1 MTTNLQNMAIVA
13 KHSIYFQSTNQ
24 VPDSVDVPS
33 GEELSQDEVCSG
45 ICNSEFVGWVLN
57 NFRE

>member
-1 MTTNLQNMAIVA
+1 MAIVA

-24 VPDSVDVPS
+24 VPDSVDIPS

-57 NFRE
+57 NFRG